1 MSCVFLCSS
10 SSSRNRGWWCDRKKN
25 NKKKNRRPFPHYSF
39 VVASAPLCSPW
50 VWLPLPFAP
59 SGLFS
64 ILENRPDFLR
74 EKTTL
79 PGKKNREDGG
89 RRRGTVPG
97 PRRRKKQHKNKIV
110 SHRKLF
116 TCFVFFTLTLCLVFP
131 EKKCTFLFMTKDLS
145 VDSNKTKCFIFGVL
159 ADNRLDN
166 MLSFTFSFQNCR
178 EGRNTGRGP
187 FKRKPVVL
195 YLKVNALFKWN
206 SFLLVKIR
214 NYCVDLKM

>member
-1 MSCVFLCSS
+1 MFSYAAAAAAAETGAGGATGKKKQKKKGGPFPITVLLLRACRSALPGCGSRYHLPPQACFPFWKTCQISS
-10 SSSRNRGWWCDRKKN
+10 LRKQLYLGKKTGKTEGGVGARLRGHGAAKN
-25 NKKKNRRPFPHYSF
+25 NTKTK
-39 VVASAPLCSPW
+39 LCHTESC
-50 VWLPLPFAP
+50 LL
-59 SGLFS
+59 G
-64 ILENRPDFLR
+64 
-74 EKTTL
+74 
-79 PGKKNREDGG
+79 
-89 RRRGTVPG
+89 
-97 PRRRKKQHKNKIV
+97 
-110 SHRKLF
+110 
-116 TCFVFFTLTLCLVFP
+116 FFTLTLCLFFYDTHQSRWK
-131 EKKCTFLFMTKDLS
+131 EKDLS